1 MAEKRIFFWRTWNIE
16 SPRKPRDSSHD
27 ILLETLSLDFEL
39 IVEATESEETS
50 WHPDRQQLPNCN
62 PNQMIVPART
72 NQNHRYA
79 FDSIWWDLSESASFD
94 VWIVVVT
101 KVAIGMSMATKW
113 PVLRILESKSIQRQ
127 TSSRKIMD
135 HSNGHGKWLRNLSG
149 RSIMNFDHHH
159 ALFSHLHLF
168 GCFLW

>member
-1 MAEKRIFFWRTWNIE
+1 MSNGFCFDNFYRKTKIVIFSFDDNFLRTWNIE

-72 NQNHRYA
+72 NQNHRYV
-79 FDSIWWDLSESASFD
+79 FDSI
-94 VWIVVVT
+94 
-101 KVAIGMSMATKW
+101 
-113 PVLRILESKSIQRQ
+113 
-127 TSSRKIMD
+127 
-135 HSNGHGKWLRNLSG
+135 
-149 RSIMNFDHHH
+149 
-159 ALFSHLHLF
+159 
-168 GCFLW
+168 